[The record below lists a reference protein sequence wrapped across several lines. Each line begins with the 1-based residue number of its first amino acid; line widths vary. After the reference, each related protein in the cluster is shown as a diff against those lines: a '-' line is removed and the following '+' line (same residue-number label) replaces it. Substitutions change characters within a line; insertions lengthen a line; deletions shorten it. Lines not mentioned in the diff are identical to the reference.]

1 MTLTP
6 EQLTALFTNCTGTQ
20 TVGGRFIE
28 PVRFSDAQDAHYAKV
43 GFGTRAHCT
52 AGIALD
58 FTYDGSLIAFDYIF
72 TGCTSR
78 IWFTIDLYAD
88 GVMLYTLNTLSTG
101 EGQTHFEYRFD
112 EKKPRRVQIYLPYTC
127 GIALAGFTVDDGAAV
142 TPTDRSGAKKLL
154 LLGDSITHGSD
165 ARYTSRCYATLVG
178 QHFDAVALNQGVGG
192 YFFDERV
199 IDETLAFKPDA
210 ITVAY
215 GTNDWGRH
223 KADADGYRA
232 AAKAYIDKLCRTYPD
247 VPIFGILPLWRTA
260 EILHP
265 DWMPFAKIYDILGE
279 LYGTH
284 GNVTV
289 VNGRSIVPNLR
300 EYYTDGLHPNT
311 MGQEAYARG
320 VILAMEH
327 AGFTK

>member
-28 PVRFSDAQDAHYAKV
+28 PLRFSGAQDAHYAKV

-78 IWFTIDLYAD
+78 VWFTIDLYAD

-165 ARYTSRCYATLVG
+165 ARYTSRCYATVVG
-178 QHFDAVALNQGVGG
+178 QYL
-192 YFFDERV
+192 
-199 IDETLAFKPDA
+199 
-210 ITVAY
+210 
-215 GTNDWGRH
+215 
-223 KADADGYRA
+223 
-232 AAKAYIDKLCRTYPD
+232 LC
-247 VPIFGILPLWRTA
+247 
-260 EILHP
+260 
-265 DWMPFAKIYDILGE
+265 
-279 LYGTH
+279 
-284 GNVTV
+284 
-289 VNGRSIVPNLR
+289 
-300 EYYTDGLHPNT
+300 
-311 MGQEAYARG
+311 
-320 VILAMEH
+320 
-327 AGFTK
+327 

>member
-1 MTLTP
+1 M
-6 EQLTALFTNCTGTQ
+6 
-20 TVGGRFIE
+20 
-28 PVRFSDAQDAHYAKV
+28 
-43 GFGTRAHCT
+43 
-52 AGIALD
+52 
-58 FTYDGSLIAFDYIF
+58 
-72 TGCTSR
+72 
-78 IWFTIDLYAD
+78 
-88 GVMLYTLNTLSTG
+88 
-101 EGQTHFEYRFD
+101 
-112 EKKPRRVQIYLPYTC
+112 
-127 GIALAGFTVDDGAAV
+127 
-142 TPTDRSGAKKLL
+142 
-154 LLGDSITHGSD
+154 
-165 ARYTSRCYATLVG
+165 
-178 QHFDAVALNQGVGG
+178 
-192 YFFDERV
+192 

-260 EILHP
+260 EVLHP

-279 LYGTH
+279 LYGAH